1 MSGEERPRDDR
12 FPRRR
17 GGRHHRRGGSR
28 GGPDQGRR
36 DEQRGGSTGG
46 GGERRPEGD
55 RGAGQGGSGGERR
68 YDDRRGGGGDRG
80 RGGDRRDDRRG
91 GGGYGGDR
99 RGGGYGGGGGD
110 RRGGGGYGGDRRGGG
125 GGGRGGFGGR
135 DRRGGGDRRGGFRDD
150 RRGGGGMGRMPSDDM
165 VDLVPQYPE
174 SALKRA
180 KGPDGRPLP
189 REVVTPD
196 QVIAEGGDLKPG
208 MGAIRGAPG
217 TIIAATLGIKNVAG
231 GYASVIPL
239 SGQYIP
245 RVGDVVI
252 GRIVDI
258 GPSNW
263 LVDINSPY
271 PSPMHVNEVPW
282 HVEFGETYEFIKPGD
297 AIIVKVA
304 RVTEAKRV
312 QVSMQGPGL
321 RKLQG
326 GQLIEISHSKVPRV
340 IGTNGSMISTIKK
353 YTGCRLVVGQN
364 GLIWIHG
371 APEDILLAMS
381 AVRIIEEGAH
391 AYGLTNKV
399 KEFLQRAKGIDPV
412 KEAEEEARRARED
425 QERREREEQE
435 RRARQQAQSE
445 ERARRDQERQ
455 EQVRK
460 DREEHAAAERPVDR
474 LEEEED
480 YLDRQVDDELCKN
493 PASKEKEGQGIV
505 TVLSPDGE
513 SLMVLDEEE
522 LAECP
527 PGKDTAPQGG
537 AEEQKKKEDI

>member
-1 MSGEERPRDDR
+1 LSGEEKPRDDR

-17 GGRHHRRGGSR
+17 GGRHHRRGGSS

-36 DEQRGGSTGG
+36 DEQRGGGG
-46 GGERRPEGD
+46 GGERRIEGD
-55 RGAGQGGSGGERR
+55 RSGGGSAGGGGRRIEGDRSGGASAGGGGERRTEGARIGGASAGGGGERR
-68 YDDRRGGGGDRG
+68 YDDRRGGSGGDRG

-91 GGGYGGDR
+91 GGG
-99 RGGGYGGGGGD
+99 
-110 RRGGGGYGGDRRGGG
+110 
-125 GGGRGGFGGR
+125 
-135 DRRGGGDRRGGFRDD
+135 DRRGGFRDD
-150 RRGGGGMGRMPSDDM
+150 RRGGGGKMPSDDM

-180 KGPDGRPLP
+180 KGPDGRPMP
-189 REVVTPD
+189 REVVTPG

-208 MGAIRGAPG
+208 MGAIRIGAG

-304 RVTEAKRV
+304 RVTEAKRI

-326 GQLIEISHSKVPRV
+326 GQLIEIAHSKVPRV

-381 AVRIIEEGAH
+381 SIRIIEEGAH
-391 AYGLTNKV
+391 AFGLTNKV

-435 RRARQQAQSE
+435 RKARQQAQVD
-445 ERARRDQERQ
+445 ERARQDQDRQ
-455 EQVRK
+455 AQVRRE
-460 DREEHAAAERPVDR
+460 REESARPERPVDKV
-474 LEEEED
+474 EEEDD
-480 YLDRQVDDELCKN
+480 YLDRVVDDELCKV
-493 PASKEKEGQGIV
+493 PGSKEQQGQGIV

-513 SLMVLDEEE
+513 SLMVLDEDE

-527 PGKDTAPQGG
+527 PGKDTAPAGG
-537 AEEQKKKEDI
+537 NNEQKKKEDI